1 MSFRKNLEYLRKQ
14 KKLSQEELAF
24 KLGVSRQAVSKWES
38 GGAYPET
45 EKMLSICK
53 IFACSLDDLMN
64 GNIPQLELDKD
75 RKYTFNDLVNEIT
88 DIVGRTF
95 NMFENMTFR
104 SLLRFG
110 FEMFFLFLILL
121 LLHIPFA
128 YLFDLGQNVF
138 MNIDGDIANLFIS
151 IWKLITEVVYMVVAV
166 VSFVY
171 IYKIRF
177 LDKFESA
184 KRENNKT
191 DKEEDE
197 VVKEEIVD
205 RKEGKVEIQRY
216 DFGVFSFIGKVAL
229 LIIKC
234 FTAFM
239 SLPIIFLLFG
249 SVASI
254 LIGVVTMFKGVIFI
268 GAIIFLLSTI
278 VFTISLLYILYNFI
292 VNHRT
297 DWQKLFILFVSCVV
311 GFGIGTG
318 ISVLEFSRMTISNEA
333 PKFVERSR
341 KEEIVEMKDNY
352 VLQNISLDTEYL
364 IDNSMGDKLRIE
376 IEYYDEFTKDVEV
389 QKYDYDDSASGI
401 YLHLVRQEFVDL
413 ARLYSILIDDLKQR
427 TISNYGALGNI
438 YVKVYGSETNI
449 NLLKENITN
458 MYYPAETDFESI
470 EGVEDNF

>member
-1 MSFRKNLEYLRKQ
+1 MSLRKNLEYLRKQ
-14 KKLSQEELAF
+14 KKLTQEELAY

-38 GGAYPET
+38 GGAFPET

-53 IFACSLDDLMN
+53 IFDCSLDELMN
-64 GNIPQLELDKD
+64 EDIAQLELDKD
-75 RKYTFNDLVNEIT
+75 RKYTFNDLVNEIAE
-88 DIVGRTF
+88 IVSKTL
-95 NMFENMTFR
+95 NMFDSMTFK
-104 SLLRFG
+104 SILRFG
-110 FEMFFLFLILL
+110 FEMFMLFLIIL
-121 LLHIPFA
+121 LLHIPFS
-128 YLFDLGQNVF
+128 YLFNLGQNVF

-151 IWKLITEVVYMVVAV
+151 IWRLITEVVYIVVAV

-177 LDKFESA
+177 LDKFEVA
-184 KRENNKT
+184 KKDDSKIT
-191 DKEEDE
+191 KEEDE
-197 VVKEEIVD
+197 VVKKEIVD
-205 RKEGKVEIQRY
+205 RKERRVEIQRY

-234 FTAFM
+234 FTAFI
-239 SLPIIFLLFG
+239 SLPIIFLLFV
-249 SVASI
+249 SVASV
-254 LIGVVTMFKGVIFI
+254 LVGVVMMFNGVIFI
-268 GAIIFLLSTI
+268 GTIIFLLSTI

-297 DWQKLFILFVSCVV
+297 DWQKLFIFFVACVV

-318 ISVLEFSRMTISNEA
+318 ISVLEFSRMKISNNPPEH
-333 PKFVERSR
+333 VEREI
-341 KEEIVEMKDNY
+341 KEEIVEMKDDY
-352 VLQNISLDTEYL
+352 ALQNIPLDTEYL

-389 QKYDYDDSASGI
+389 QKYDYDDSSSGI
-401 YLHLVRQEFVDL
+401 YLYTIRQEFVDL
-413 ARLYSILIDDLKQR
+413 ARLYSILVNDLKQR

-438 YVKVYGSETNI
+438 YVKVYGSETSI

-458 MYYPAETDFESI
+458 VYYPAEIDFESI